1 MAQHLVGGQ
10 AQGQCQGPLLAV
22 GGEAAGGQGAQ
33 EEGQVVAVGA
43 HEVRAA
49 VDLPGAQRPHGRLQ
63 AGGDGAG
70 VGQPGLDLRPVLAGA
85 RVGFGSALVQGQA
98 GAVGDER
105 GGGVRADRPVRA
117 GHPGAQALD
126 DVDARGD
133 EAGGRRGELG
143 VPHLQGGQH
152 RGGRGPGGA
161 GGPEQA
167 GALGEDLVVLG
178 AHAGQGG
185 PQGDGQVVEE
195 PTAPGRLLAHQ
206 GQVLGGEQDGAQHAE
221 QVAGAHGPPVEAG
234 PVGPAGDDLQL
245 HDGGPPAVDDPGPQ
259 HRPAGLL
266 VPRPGA
272 AHERGVRAR
281 AVAGQARQVVDG
293 LDEVG
298 LALPVGADEGRDPGL
313 EGDHEPA
320 VGAEVLQGEVGDVHG
335 RGPAGLRRRSGSA

>member
-1 MAQHLVGGQ
+1 M
-10 AQGQCQGPLLAV
+10 
-22 GGEAAGGQGAQ
+22 
-33 EEGQVVAVGA
+33 GA
-43 HEVRAA
+43 HEVGAA

-63 AGGDGAG
+63 AGGGGIG
-70 VGQPGLDLRPVLAGA
+70 VGQSGLDLRPLPAGA
-85 RVGFGSALVQGQA
+85 RVGLGRPLVQGQA

-105 GGGVRADRPVRA
+105 GGGVRADRPVGV
-117 GHPGAQALD
+117 GHPGPQALD
-126 DVDARGD
+126 DVNARGD

-152 RGGRGPGGA
+152 GGGRGPGGA

-185 PQGDGQVVEE
+185 SQGDGQVVEE
-195 PTAPGRLLAHQ
+195 SAPPGRLLAHQ
-206 GQVLGGEQDGAQHAE
+206 GQVLGGEQDGAQHSE
-221 QVAGAHGPPVEAG
+221 QFAGAHGSPVEAG
-234 PVGPAGDDLQL
+234 PVGPPGDDLEL
-245 HDGGPPAVDDPGPQ
+245 HDGGASAVDDPGPQ
-259 HRPAGLL
+259 HRSARLL
-266 VPRPGA
+266 LPRPGA
-272 AHERGVRAR
+272 AYERGVRAR

-313 EGDHEPA
+313 EGDHEPV
-320 VGAEVLQGEVGDVHG
+320 VGAEVVQGEVGDVHG